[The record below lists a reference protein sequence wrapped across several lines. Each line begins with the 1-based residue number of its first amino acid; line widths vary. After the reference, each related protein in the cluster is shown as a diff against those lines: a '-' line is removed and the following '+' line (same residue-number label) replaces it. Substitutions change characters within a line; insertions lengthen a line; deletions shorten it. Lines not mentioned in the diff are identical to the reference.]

1 MGLKGCDGTPPGGD
15 GMCWLVFCRGE
26 ELMVACFTE
35 REREAMWLE
44 IGRGVGI
51 WNLNFQA
58 KMGIILQTLKR
69 GCSTGCCLNDFVLR
83 LSILNGL

>member
-15 GMCWLVFCRGE
+15 GLCWLVFCRGE
-26 ELMVACFTE
+26 ELVIACFRE
-35 REREAMWLE
+35 REKEAMWLE

-58 KMGIILQTLKR
+58 KMGIILQALKR
-69 GCSTGCCLNDFVLR
+69 GCR
-83 LSILNGL
+83 LVVQVAV

>member
-1 MGLKGCDGTPPGGD
+1 MGLKGCDGIPPGGD
-15 GMCWLVFCRGE
+15 SLCWLVFCRGE
-26 ELMVACFTE
+26 ELMIACFTE

-69 GCSTGCCLNDFVLR
+69 GCSTGCFLNDFVLR